1 MDTTIRK
8 SYEVPK
14 SERIAEALLGRYARE
29 ILELMQKPKLT
40 PEELRR
46 LPELRE
52 FARLHKMFMSKH
64 V

>member
-1 MDTTIRK
+1 MDTTTRK
-8 SYEVPK
+8 SHFVPK